1 MIVRSAPESGWCI
14 SLANLF
20 LFTPVTVNLLTL
32 PKDLTLIVAS
42 SSQPKQ
48 PNMKRVIKADFL
60 EGRLSTTLAVYQI
73 TKTNIVTDDPN
84 NSNPD
89 FFIQVLRVRIT
100 N

>member
-1 MIVRSAPESGWCI
+1 
-14 SLANLF
+14 
-20 LFTPVTVNLLTL
+20 
-32 PKDLTLIVAS
+32 
-42 SSQPKQ
+42 
-48 PNMKRVIKADFL
+48 MKRVIKADFL